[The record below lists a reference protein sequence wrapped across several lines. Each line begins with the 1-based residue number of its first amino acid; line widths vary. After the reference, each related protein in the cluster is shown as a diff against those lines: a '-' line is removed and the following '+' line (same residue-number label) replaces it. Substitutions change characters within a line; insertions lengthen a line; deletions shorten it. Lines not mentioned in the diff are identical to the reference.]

1 MPEVGPDGDRILFS
15 ASAEYLGTAVQ
26 ELRTAFGGTVERCG
40 PDAGVLEA
48 AGTLPDVAAACRDGR
63 IAFVRHLAGI
73 RARLDPAADV
83 AAIREAAVDLLGSS
97 PVPGGLAVQVWRSGA
112 APVAAGSSASSTAS
126 STDVAAAVR
135 EALTGCGV
143 DVSPS
148 GREHVL
154 SVCLTPAGVLLGL
167 NRTADG
173 LSDWPGGRV
182 RLAKRQGQVSRAE
195 FKLEELFGVLPLAL
209 PATGAALD
217 LGAAPGGWTR
227 ILRLRGLR
235 VWAVDPGELDP
246 RVAADP
252 GVHHVRTTAGEFFR
266 STALDFDLAVND
278 MRMDPELSCRF
289 MRDAAVRLRPGAL
302 AVVTLKVGVNRPLQ
316 ALRRCREILDDDYEP
331 VFARQLQH
339 NRHELTLVARRRW
352 A

>member
-15 ASAEYLGTAVQ
+15 ASEEYLGTAVH

-40 PDAGVLEA
+40 PDCGVIEA
-48 AGTLPDVAAACRDGR
+48 AGTLPEVAAACRDGR
-63 IAFVRHLAGI
+63 IAFVRHLAGV

-83 AAIREAAVDLLGSS
+83 AAIRAAAVDLLSRSS
-97 PVPGGLAVQVWRSGA
+97 PVPGGLAVQVWKSGA
-112 APVAAGSSASSTAS
+112 GPAAPT
-126 STDVAAAVR
+126 TDVAAGVR
-135 EALTGCGV
+135 EALVEHGV
-143 DVSPS
+143 EVSPS

-167 NRTADG
+167 NRTADA

-227 ILRLRGLR
+227 ILRLRGLA
-235 VWAVDPGELDP
+235 VWAIDPGELDP

-278 MRMDPELSCRF
+278 MRMDAELSCRV
-289 MRDAAVRLRPGAL
+289 MRDAAVRLRRGAV
-302 AVVTLKVGVNRPLQ
+302 AVVTLKVGSNRPLA

-339 NRHELTLVARRRW
+339 NRHELTLVARRR
-352 A
+352 

>member
-15 ASAEYLGTAVQ
+15 ASEEYLGTAVH
-26 ELRTAFGGTVERCG
+26 ELRSTVGGTVERCG
-40 PDAGVLEA
+40 PDCGVLEA
-48 AGTLPDVAAACRDGR
+48 AGTLADVAAACRDGR
-63 IAFVRHLAGI
+63 IAFVRHLAGV
-73 RARLDPAADV
+73 RARLDPAAGVD
-83 AAIREAAVDLLGSS
+83 AIREAAVGLLDGAAR
-97 PVPGGLAVQVWRSGA
+97 PGGLAVQVWKSGA
-112 APVAAGSSASSTAS
+112 GPAAPAA
-126 STDVAAAVR
+126 DVAAAVR
-135 EALTGCGV
+135 EALVEHGV
-143 DVSPS
+143 EVSPS

-227 ILRLRGLR
+227 ILRLRGLQ
-235 VWAVDPGELDP
+235 VWAIDPGELDP

-278 MRMDPELSCRF
+278 MRMDAELSCRV
-289 MRDAAVRLRPGAL
+289 MRDAAVRLRPGAV
-302 AVVTLKVGVNRPLQ
+302 AVVTLKVGSNRPLA

-339 NRHELTLVARRRW
+339 NRHELTLVARRR
-352 A
+352 